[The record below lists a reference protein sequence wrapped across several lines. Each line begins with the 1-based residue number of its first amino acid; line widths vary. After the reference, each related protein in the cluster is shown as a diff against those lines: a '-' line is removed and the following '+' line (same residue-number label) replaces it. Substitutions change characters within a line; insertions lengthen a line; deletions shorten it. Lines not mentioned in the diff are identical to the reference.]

1 MTTHNKNGPHR
12 QHNMPKK
19 HRRGQAPT
27 SGGHGRTHAVLS
39 DVALRVQVGRF
50 AAAKR
55 EDQDAEER
63 IAIEQATRDAN
74 AAMLE
79 RMDPAE
85 IAQLGARL

>member
-19 HRRGQAPT
+19 HRRGQPST

-55 EDQDAEER
+55 EEQDADER

-74 AAMLE
+74 AAMVK

>member
-1 MTTHNKNGPHR
+1 MKPPKRTATTG
-12 QHNMPKK
+12 
-19 HRRGQAPT
+19 
-27 SGGHGRTHAVLS
+27 SHGRTHAVLS

-50 AAAKR
+50 AAVLR
-55 EDQDAEER
+55 EDQEAEER